1 MKKLHYSITILFIVL
16 LKGSLLAQ
24 NIPFEKEYFKLDKEG
39 YKIAINNLEEGD
51 DFFEMGEYYMKDA
64 IPFYEKANKFNPN
77 NDLLNYKLGV
87 CYYYTR
93 KNGEAIV
100 HLNKAKELNPMIS
113 QDIDLYLGKSYQR
126 NLEWDNAILAYQSYM
141 ASLSPEDVEGI
152 KMAKKYISECNNGKR
167 LSSEPIRVWIDNLGP
182 AINSKHHEYGVA
194 INADATLMMFTSRRP
209 ENIGGLIDPSTND
222 YFEDIYVSEFIN
234 DEWTSAE
241 NIGEPINDKGHNASI
256 ALSNDGMELILFKGN
271 ERTLGDLYVTDKY
284 DGEYESARELGR
296 YINSKYHESSAS
308 ISPDRRK
315 IYFVSDRPEGYG
327 GRDIYVSQW
336 DDRREEFGPA
346 INLGPTINTEYDEE
360 GVFIHPDGKTL
371 YFSSQGHDNMGD
383 YDIFVSTWDG
393 NSWSRPE
400 NLGFP
405 VNSPDIDVFF
415 LVSANK
421 RYGYFTSEKEGG
433 YGLRDIYQI
442 EFLGKEKEPV
452 LNTEDNLIA
461 ALAKPQSNI
470 IIEPTVEITTSKL
483 ALVRGVV
490 LDETTN
496 QPLVAEMELVDNG
509 TGQVLATFDSDAASG
524 RFLVSLPSGKN
535 YGIAVNVDGYL
546 FHSENFL
553 IPEETSYREYELVIL
568 MKKIEVGKKIILR
581 NIFFDTNSSVL
592 RPESKTE
599 IARIAEILNDNP
611 NIRVE
616 ISGHTDS
623 QGEDK
628 YNQWLS
634 EKRAKSVVDALI
646 ESGIDPSRLEFVG
659 YGELDPIESNLT
671 EEGRQEN
678 RRTEFKILSKE

>member
-1 MKKLHYSITILFIVL
+1 MKKLHHYFGTILL
-16 LKGSLLAQ
+16 LFLLNNIFAQ

-39 YKIAINNLEEGD
+39 YKIAQKNLEDGD
-51 DFFEMGEYYMKDA
+51 EFFEKGEYYMKNA
-64 IPFYEKANKFNPN
+64 IPFYEKANSFNPN
-77 NDLLNYKLGV
+77 NDELNYKLGV
-87 CYYYTR
+87 CYFYTR
-93 KNGEAIV
+93 QNEKAIE
-100 HLNKAKELNPMIS
+100 HLEKARALNPLVG
-113 QDIDLYLGKSYQR
+113 QDINLYLGKSYQR
-126 NLEWDNAILAYQSYM
+126 NFEWDNAIVAYEYFM
-141 ASLSPEDVEGI
+141 AGLEPENETGI
-152 KMAKKYISECNNGKR
+152 KLAKKYITECKNGKQ
-167 LSSEPIRVWIDNLGP
+167 LSEEPVRVWIDNLGP
-182 AINSKHHEYGVA
+182 NINTEYHEYGVA

-209 ENIGGLIDPSTND
+209 GNVGNLIDPATND
-222 YFEDIYVSEFIN
+222 YFEDIYYTEFIN
-234 DEWTSAE
+234 DEWTLAQ
-241 NIGEPINDKGHNASI
+241 NIGEPINDQGHNASI

-271 ERTLGDLYVTDKY
+271 ERTLGDLYVTNKY
-284 DGEYESARELGR
+284 TGEYESAGSLSK

-336 DDRREEFGPA
+336 DDRKEEFGPA
-346 INLGPTINTEYDEE
+346 INIGPTINTEYDEE

-371 YFSSQGHDNMGD
+371 YFSSQGHNTMGD
-383 YDIFVSTWDG
+383 YDIFMSTWDG
-393 NSWSRPE
+393 NAWTRPV

-405 VNSPDIDVFF
+405 INSPDIDVFF

-421 RYGYFTSEKEGG
+421 RFGYFTSEKEGG

-461 ALAKPQSNI
+461 ALASPLNNV

-483 ALVRGVV
+483 ALVKGVV

-509 TGQVLATFDSDAASG
+509 TGQILATFDSDAASG
-524 RFLVSLPSGKN
+524 KFLVSLPSGKN
-535 YGIAVNVDGYL
+535 YGIAVNVEGYL

-553 IPEETSYREYELVIL
+553 VPEETSYREYDLAIL

-581 NIFFDTNSSVL
+581 NIFFDTNSSIL

-599 IARIAEILNDNP
+599 IERIAEILNDNP
-611 NIRVE
+611 GIRVE

-646 ESGIDPSRLEFVG
+646 ESGIDPSRLEYVG

-678 RRTEFKILSKE
+678 RRTEFKILSK